1 MDEKEGH
8 VYSGSGYSDTVD
20 YCSCD
25 FYTHAAD
32 TLLYDDEHD
41 YAGMYCSAASSIV
54 PDRTIEL
61 ESLKTIYDEMG
72 GEYWLNNTGWMTL
85 PDHCDWHGV
94 MCDEG
99 KEYVIELHLPNNNLT
114 GRFPSNHLSKLYK
127 LKILELRDNN
137 LWGTMAEVSSC
148 SDECEGD
155 KIAVND
161 TTVFFNLRD
170 LVHVDLSQN
179 NLSGEVDV
187 LFAPA
192 LEYANFSHNNFTS
205 INSFKKFKRSHQT
218 LQICDVSHNYIGQSA
233 SDVMTN
239 VPPNI
244 EQMILS
250 DNLFK
255 GTIPTSLERLEKLRM
270 LDMGR
275 NMLSGVVPDFSASF
289 PNLLVLE
296 LSNQSLMG
304 TIPRSLANL
313 PFLTT
318 LNLAGNELTG
328 QISPALG
335 GFALLKSL
343 DLSNNKLGQS
353 IPKELGKLGGKCPR
367 LYCFS
372 LV

>member
-1 MDEKEGH
+1 M
-8 VYSGSGYSDTVD
+8 SDTVNH
-20 YCSCD
+20 CSCD
-25 FYTHAAD
+25 LYTHAVE
-32 TLLYDDEHD
+32 TLGYDGNDI
-41 YAGMYCSAASSIV
+41 AGMSCDKASSIV
-54 PDRTIEL
+54 PDRTMEL
-61 ESLKTIYDEMG
+61 ESLKTVYNETG

-85 PDHCDWHGV
+85 PDHCDWHGI
-94 MCDEG
+94 MCDEE

-114 GRFPSNHLSKLYK
+114 GGFPSNQLFKLYK
-127 LKILELRDNN
+127 LKRLDLRDNN
-137 LWGTMAEVSSC
+137 LWGSMAGTSLSAEYYGE
-148 SDECEGD
+148 DE
-155 KIAVND
+155 IIVND
-161 TTVFFNLRD
+161 TALFFHLHD
-170 LVHVDLSQN
+170 LAHVDLSQN

-205 INSFKKFKRSHQT
+205 INSFKKFKRSHQIKRSHQT
-218 LQICDVSHNYIGQSA
+218 LRICDVSNNYIGQSA

-270 LDMGR
+270 FDMGR
-275 NMLSGVVPDFSASF
+275 NMLSGVVPDFYASF

-296 LSNQSLMG
+296 LSNQSLIG
-304 TIPRSLANL
+304 TIPGSLANL
-313 PFLTT
+313 PFLMT

-328 QISPALG
+328 RISPALG

-343 DLSNNKLGQS
+343 DLSNN
-353 IPKELGKLGGKCPR
+353 
-367 LYCFS
+367 
-372 LV
+372 